1 MSKIKQNTKMKPTL
15 SFYNILFFLLP
26 LQVLAQTGSISG
38 HIESGEAHLPFA
50 NIIVEEIKMG
60 MVADDHGH
68 FTIENIPVGSY
79 KISCQLIGYKKQVK
93 DVIVKE
99 GKELELHF
107 NLQEDVFGLE
117 QVVISATRNEQNRK
131 EAPVI
136 VNVIDR
142 KIFEATQSVT
152 LSEGLNF
159 QPGLRLENN
168 CQNCGFSQV
177 RMNGLEGAYSQIL
190 IDGRPTFSAL
200 NGVYGLDQIPTNM
213 IERVEI
219 IRGGGSALYGANAI
233 AGTINIITKEPL
245 NNFFQ
250 LSTNSALI
258 DGKRADHTLSI
269 NGAIVTDDY
278 KGGISFFGIKRD
290 RNWYDS
296 NGDGFSEITEL
307 NNNSFGFKAYYKT
320 KDTEKFTLE
329 SHFINEYRRG
339 GNRFD
344 FPAHLSDITEQLD
357 HKIAGGQFS
366 YEKYSDNLKNK
377 FSTYLST
384 QVTERDSYYGGGGN
398 TTDPDELLLA
408 ASYYG
413 KTEDLSLIYGLQFSA
428 NLKKLWAGDLILT
441 VGNESQFNQVED
453 RIPGYRRVI
462 DQKVFNNGTYAQAE
476 IQPTQR
482 LRTLIGVRYDQVNI
496 DGNYEFGTGAPRG
509 SDITLGT
516 VNPRFNILYDLTED
530 MQIRTGI
537 ATGFRAPQAFDE
549 ELHLE
554 TLNGTVQ
561 FIRLSDELDTER
573 SYTYTLAYDIN
584 KTIGNTAIYFLADA
598 FYTRLDNPFVNE
610 LTDEVLEGSGAQV
623 VDKRNGKGAYVTGVN
638 LELNIA
644 PSPDFQIQSGA
655 TIQRNAY
662 DEAETIIELADGS
675 SIESAGFLRSP
686 DVYGFFAANW
696 NTTKKWTTNISGVYT
711 GPMDISYEGGSGG
724 PLGDGTATLFRTDDF
739 LEINTKFS
747 YSTKLGKELDI
758 KFNFGVQNVFNSFQN
773 DFDEGPNRNSNYI
786 YGPTRPRTFFFGI
799 KINS

>member
-1 MSKIKQNTKMKPTL
+1 MKQNIIFL
-15 SFYNILFFLLP
+15 WLLFLLIP
-26 LQVLAQTGSISG
+26 LKTLAQTGKLQG
-38 HIESGEAHLPFA
+38 HIESGKEHLPYA
-50 NIIVEEIKMG
+50 NIVIESIQMG
-60 MVADDHGH
+60 MVADGEGH
-68 FTIENIPVGSY
+68 FTMLNIPVGTY
-79 KISCQLIGYKKQVK
+79 IVSCQLIGYKKQEK
-93 DVIVKE
+93 EISIKE
-99 GKELELHF
+99 GYTTEVHF
-107 NLQEDVFGLE
+107 NLKEDVFGLE

-159 QPGLRLENN
+159 QPGLRMENN

-213 IERVEI
+213 IDRVEI

-258 DGKRADHTLSI
+258 DGERADHTLSI
-269 NGAIVTDDY
+269 NGAIITDDY
-278 KGGISFFGIKRD
+278 KGGVSFFGIKKD

-307 NNNSFGFKAYYKT
+307 NNNSFGFKAYYKI
-320 KDTEKFTLE
+320 KETEKITLE

-339 GNRFD
+339 GNRFE

-357 HKIAGGQFS
+357 HNISGGQLS
-366 YEKYSDNLKNK
+366 YERYSENLKNK
-377 FSTYLST
+377 FSTYIST
-384 QVTERDSYYGGGGN
+384 QYTERDSYYGGGGN
-398 TTDPDELLLA
+398 TSDPDELLLA

-413 KTEDLSLIYGLQFSA
+413 KTNDLSLIYGLQFSS
-428 NLKKLWAGDLILT
+428 NIKRLWAGDFILT
-441 VGNESQFNQVED
+441 VGNETQFNEVED
-453 RIPGYRRVI
+453 RMPGYGRII
-462 DQKVFNNGTYAQAE
+462 DQKVINNGTYAQIE
-476 IQPTQR
+476 VQPTQR
-482 LRTLIGVRYDQVNI
+482 LRSLIGLRYDHVKI
-496 DGNYEFGTGAPRG
+496 DGIYEFGTGNATG
-509 SDITLGT
+509 NDISLGT
-516 VNPRFNILYDLTED
+516 INPRFNILFDLTEE

-549 ELHLE
+549 ELHIE
-554 TLNGTVQ
+554 TLNGTAQ
-561 FIRLSDELDTER
+561 FIRLSDDLNTER
-573 SYTYTLAYDIN
+573 SYTATLAYDIS
-584 KTIGNTAIYFLADA
+584 KTIGNTDIYFLADG

-610 LTDEVLEGSGAQV
+610 FTNEVLPESGAQI
-623 VDKRNGKGAYVTGVN
+623 VDKRNGIGAYVTGVN
-638 LELNIA
+638 FELNIA
-644 PSPDFQIQSGA
+644 PTPYLQIQSGA

-662 DEAETIIELADGS
+662 DQNETVIELADGTE
-675 SIESAGFLRSP
+675 IQSAGFLRSP
-686 DVYGFFAANW
+686 DVYGFFATNW
-696 NTTKKWTTNISGVYT
+696 DVTEKWTTNLSGVYT
-711 GPMDISYEGGSGG
+711 GPMDIAYEGGSGG
-724 PLGDGTATLFRTDDF
+724 PLGDGTPSLFRTDDF
-739 LEINTKFS
+739 IEINTKLS
-747 YSTKLGKELDI
+747 YNTIIGKQLHI
-758 KFNFGVQNVFNSFQN
+758 TFNVGIQNVFNSFQN
-773 DFDEGPNRNSNYI
+773 DFDEGANRNSTYI